1 MATTLLRGGRVLST
15 ARPRA
20 TALLTD
26 GAAVR
31 WVGTDDCAPAAD
43 RVVELDGAFVAPAF
57 VDAHVHAT
65 QTGLALSG
73 LDLSGAR
80 SLAQALDAVH
90 AESRRLRGRVVLGTG
105 WDETRWPEHRPPTP
119 AELDRASYGGVVYLA
134 RVDHHSAVVS
144 SALLAAAPQARS
156 LSGWSGS
163 GHLALAAHHAVRGAA
178 YGSITPAQRQAAQR
192 GCRAHAAAL
201 GIGCLH
207 EMSGPQICGG
217 AADLESLLRLAA
229 DEPGPEVI
237 GYWGALEP
245 GRGNSSGSEPAG
257 VSTAGA
263 LATVARLGLAGAAG
277 DLFCDGSFG
286 SHTAALSAP
295 YADAPGTTGHLWH
308 GVEELADHIAACT
321 RAGVQAGFHA
331 IGDAALQAVLDGMAK
346 AAEQVGLAAL
356 VAARHRIE
364 HAEMPPSG
372 PGAAG
377 ARVNTGA
384 AGARVNTGAAG
395 ARVNTGAA
403 GARVNTAAGGAGG
416 GGAEGVAAFAR
427 FGLVASVQP
436 AFDAFWG
443 GPDGMY
449 AERLGVARAAGLNP
463 FAAFVA
469 AGVPLAFGSD
479 APVTPLDPWG
489 GVRAAVHHHTE
500 GSRIWPY
507 AAFAAATVGGWQ
519 AARRDGEGELVPGAP
534 ATYAVWQTGELGDG
548 GLPDLTPGVPLPT
561 CLRTVLRGTTIYER

>member
-15 ARPRA
+15 AHPRA

-31 WVGTDDCAPAAD
+31 WVGTDDAAPAAD
-43 RVVELDGAFVAPAF
+43 RVVGLGGAFLAPAF

-90 AESRRLRGRVVLGTG
+90 AESRRLRGRVILGTG

-134 RVDHHSAVVS
+134 RVDHHSAVAS

-163 GHLALAAHHAVRGAA
+163 GHLVLAAHHAVRGAA
-178 YGSITPAQRQAAQR
+178 YGSITPAQREAAQR

-237 GYWGALEP
+237 GYWGELEP
-245 GRGNSSGSEPAG
+245 GRGNSSGSGPAG

-263 LATVARLGLAGAAG
+263 LATVARLRLAGAGG

-295 YADAPGTTGHLWH
+295 YADAPGETGHLWH
-308 GVEELADHIAACT
+308 DVDELADHIAACT

-364 HAEMPPSG
+364 HAEMPPSV
-372 PGAAG
+372 A
-377 ARVNTGA
+377 
-384 AGARVNTGAAG
+384 
-395 ARVNTGAA
+395 
-403 GARVNTAAGGAGG
+403 
-416 GGAEGVAAFAR
+416 GVAALAR

-449 AERLGVARAAGLNP
+449 AERLGAARAAGLNP
-463 FAAFVA
+463 FAAFTAV
-469 AGVPLAFGSD
+469 GVPLAFGSD

-489 GVRAAVHHHTE
+489 GVRAAVYHHTE

-561 CLRTVLRGTTIYER
+561 FLRTVLRGTTIYER